1 MNTTMFLDVY
11 YKMATMF
18 KNIAYFEDIYF
29 KIQETGLPKITFV
42 VKCKNIKSI
51 KWINTYKFW

>member
-29 KIQETGLPKITFV
+29 KIQGIGLPKITFV
-42 VKCKNIKSI
+42 VKC
-51 KWINTYKFW
+51 